1 MASLPEVHWK
11 QLFIL
16 LIAFAVIGA
25 VIYQP
30 GIQGKYFAD
39 DYKFFFSPAPS
50 NPFHFFVNKNPN
62 NSYAYRPIEATFLLF
77 VQTNFGMQTWP
88 IHATQLALHI
98 FISWLVFV
106 WMRRN
111 GFDNQAAILG
121 SLFMLVSQANVS
133 AVAGNDTFSQVAST
147 LFGSACM
154 WLFHSYLQRREV
166 RWLVLSTLSFL
177 LTLLSKENGIA
188 YFFPVALMVWYAN
201 DLTLGAR
208 MKQAIVKMVP
218 FIVTIV
224 LFFALR
230 SVVQVVGVST
240 EGAKYGIQLGVG
252 TVRNVAM
259 FLLAAMSPASTVDIF
274 VALQESD
281 FAMLAILVIVMLVFV
296 VVALVGLWSSDHRSP
311 ALVMGLFGLL
321 ILLPMAIFKHV
332 SELYVY
338 NSMPLFAVPVGVGL
352 GHLLHRTSRK
362 KVVALGLA
370 FLLLVVS
377 AAQVSAVRTK
387 TRLMAENGE
396 RSDVLLG
403 QIVPLTKNIPPKG
416 QLALVNPDSMG
427 IEYSVF
433 LTQGFNVLQSGEHQI
448 RVLAS
453 RNDFGI
459 RILTESEFERIT
471 ERESILALRLAEDRH
486 TVLLHP

>member
-1 MASLPEVHWK
+1 MASVLEVHWK

-62 NSYAYRPIEATFLLF
+62 SSYAYRPIEATFLLF

-88 IHATQLALHI
+88 IHAAQLALHI

-111 GFDNQAAILG
+111 GFGSQAAILG

-133 AVAGNDTFSQVAST
+133 AVAGNDTLSQVAST

-154 WLFHSYLQRREV
+154 WLFQSYLQRKEV
-166 RWLVLSTLSFL
+166 RWLVLSSFSFL
-177 LTLLSKENGIA
+177 LALLSKENGIA
-188 YFFPVALMVWYAN
+188 YFLPVALMAWYAN
-201 DLTLGAR
+201 DVTLGAR
-208 MKQAIVKMVP
+208 MKQVIVKMVP
-218 FIVTIV
+218 FLVAIV

-240 EGAKYGIQLGVG
+240 EGGKYGIQLGLG
-252 TVRNVAM
+252 SAKNVAM

-274 VALQESD
+274 ITLQESN
-281 FAMLAILVIVMLVFV
+281 FARLAILVAAILVFV
-296 VVALVGLWSSDHRSP
+296 VLVLAGLWSSDHRSL
-311 ALVMGLFGLL
+311 ALVLGLFGLL
-321 ILLPMAIFKHV
+321 ILLPMALFKHV
-332 SELYVY
+332 SELYEY

-352 GHLLHRTSRK
+352 SHLLHRTGRK
-362 KVVALGLA
+362 KVVAFGLA
-370 FLLLVVS
+370 FLLLLIS

-416 QLALVNPDSMG
+416 ELALVNPDSMG

-448 RVLAS
+448 RVLAG
-453 RNDFGI
+453 RKDFGI
-459 RILTESEFERIT
+459 RILTQSEFERRT
-471 ERESILALRLAEDRH
+471 ERQSVLTLRLAEDGQ
-486 TVLLHP
+486 TVLPQP

>member
-1 MASLPEVHWK
+1 MASLLEAHWK

-16 LIAFAVIGA
+16 LIAFAVIGT

-62 NSYAYRPIEATFLLF
+62 SSYAYRPIEATFLLF

-88 IHATQLALHI
+88 IHVTQLALHI

-111 GFDNQAAILG
+111 GFGSQAAILG

-154 WLFHSYLQRREV
+154 WLFQSYLQRKEV
-166 RWLVLSTLSFL
+166 RWLVLSAFSFL
-177 LTLLSKENGIA
+177 LALLSKENGIA
-188 YFFPVALMVWYAN
+188 YFAPIALMAWYAN
-201 DLTLGAR
+201 DVTLGAR
-208 MKQAIVKMVP
+208 MKQVIVKMAP
-218 FIVTIV
+218 FLVTIV

-230 SVVQVVGVST
+230 SVVQVVGPST
-240 EGAKYGIQLGVG
+240 SGGKYSIELGMG
-252 TVRNVAM
+252 SIRNAAM
-259 FLLAAMSPASTVDIF
+259 FLVAAMSPASTVDTF

-281 FAMLAILVIVMLVFV
+281 FAALAILAAAMLVFV
-296 VVALVGLWSSDHRSP
+296 VLVLTGLWSSDHRSL
-311 ALVMGLFGLL
+311 ALVLGLFGLL
-321 ILLPMAIFKHV
+321 ILLPMALFKHV

-352 GHLLHRTSRK
+352 SHLLQRTSRK
-362 KVVALGLA
+362 KVVAFGLA
-370 FLLLVVS
+370 FLLLIVS

-403 QIVPLTKNIPPKG
+403 QIVPLTRSVPPKG

-448 RVLAS
+448 RVLAG
-453 RNDFGI
+453 RKDFGI
-459 RILTESEFERIT
+459 RILTRSEFERIT
-471 ERESILALRLAEDRH
+471 ERESILALRLAEDGQ
-486 TVLLHP
+486 TVLPQP